1 MGWPVLWDTEGRP
14 YNQRKQ
20 AEKTMRITKT
30 KTPGAFKLSGEA
42 TLPELFEA
50 VRELS
55 ARYAETKP
63 NLTSPGKVRDYLHAR
78 LAHLEHEEFHGLFL
92 DSQNN
97 LIHHE
102 ALFTGTVDSCAVYTR
117 EVVKLALSLNCAA
130 IIFSHN
136 HPSGNP
142 EPSAADRA
150 ITERLKKALALID
163 VKVLDHIVI
172 GEGDS
177 VSLAERGWI

>member
-1 MGWPVLWDTEGRP
+1 
-14 YNQRKQ
+14 
-20 AEKTMRITKT
+20 MRITKV
-30 KTPGAFKLSGEA
+30 PNSESFKLAGTT

-55 ARYAETKP
+55 QRYAAQKP
-63 NLTSPGKVRDYLHAR
+63 NLTSPQLVKSYLHAR
-78 LAHLEHEEFHGLFL
+78 LNNLEHEEFHALFL
-92 DSQNN
+92 DTQNN

-102 ALFTGTVDSCAVYTR
+102 ALFTGTIDSCAVHPR
-117 EVVKLALSLNCAA
+117 EVAKLALSLNAAA
-130 IIFSHN
+130 IIFAHN

-142 EPSAADRA
+142 EPSSADRA

-163 VKVLDHIVI
+163 VRVLDHIVI
-172 GEGDS
+172 GEGTS

>member
-1 MGWPVLWDTEGRP
+1 
-14 YNQRKQ
+14 
-20 AEKTMRITKT
+20 MRITKT
-30 KTPGAFKLSGEA
+30 QTPGTFKLAGTT

-63 NLTSPGKVRDYLHAR
+63 NLTSPKLVREYLHAR

-92 DSQNN
+92 DSQNK
-97 LIHHE
+97 LISHE
-102 ALFTGTVDSCAVYTR
+102 SLFTGTVDSCAVYTR

-130 IIFSHN
+130 IIFAHN
-136 HPSGNP
+136 HPSGHA
-142 EPSAADRA
+142 EPSAADRQ
-150 ITERLKKALALID
+150 ITERLKSAMALID
-163 VKVLDHIVI
+163 VRVLDHIVI

>member
-1 MGWPVLWDTEGRP
+1 M
-14 YNQRKQ
+14 K
-20 AEKTMRITKT
+20 ITRNSKN
-30 KTPGAFKLSGEA
+30 PSSFKLSGEA

-55 ARYAETKP
+55 LTYATTRP
-63 NLTSPGKVRDYLHAR
+63 NLTSPQLVKSYLHAR

-92 DSQNN
+92 DTQNN

-102 ALFTGTVDSCAVYTR
+102 SLFTGTVDSCAVHPR
-117 EVVKLALSLNCAA
+117 EVAKLALSLNAA
-130 IIFSHN
+130 SLIFAHN

-142 EPSAADRA
+142 EPSPADRA

-163 VKVLDHIVI
+163 VRVLDHIVI
-172 GEGDS
+172 GEGVS
-177 VSLAERGWI
+177 VSLAERGWV